1 MSVVG
6 IVYFLRGEVIDG
18 IYDLSMYML
27 VYEVGILIVVE
38 VNGILVWGMNFLDFY
53 YDYFFENVIL
63 YFVNNCIFFYW
74 KFL

>member
-38 VNGILVWGMNFLDFY
+38 VNGILVWGDRKS
-53 YDYFFENVIL
+53 V
-63 YFVNNCIFFYW
+63 V
-74 KFL
+74 